1 MFFGPVMFIGW
12 LALLVVPIVGVVAVI
27 VWSPLGRAL
36 ASVIPPILATAAI
49 ALPLAYLLNTL
60 HVAQWVTAA
69 CALTAIVAWSP
80 LGKGIGDAIRNL
92 ADPTRSRKALSEFE
106 KRLADAETEIGHLRE
121 AAVIGPASR
130 SPSGTGTRHDESPR
144 RAAEAGSP
152 GSESRSSWRLE
163 AR

>member
-1 MFFGPVMFIGW
+1 MFFEPVMFFGW
-12 LALLVVPIVGVVAVI
+12 LALLVVPVVAVVAVI
-27 VWSPLGRAL
+27 MWSPLGRAL

-69 CALTAIVAWSP
+69 CALTAIVSWSP
-80 LGKGIGDAIRNL
+80 LGKGCGDAIRNL
-92 ADPTRSRKALSEFE
+92 ADPTRSRKALAELE
-106 KRLADAETEIGHLRE
+106 RRLADAETEIGHLRE
-121 AAVIGPASR
+121 AAVIGSGSQSRAGAAAWQDEAS
-130 SPSGTGTRHDESPR
+130 R

-152 GSESRSSWRLE
+152 GSGSRASWRAE

>member
-1 MFFGPVMFIGW
+1 MFFEPVMFLGW
-12 LALLVVPIVGVVAVI
+12 LGLLVVPVVAIVAVI

-69 CALTAIVAWSP
+69 CALTAIVSWSP
-80 LGKGIGDAIRNL
+80 LGKGMGDAIRNL
-92 ADPTRSRKALSEFE
+92 ADPARSRKALSDLEQ
-106 KRLADAETEIGHLRE
+106 RLADAETEIGHLRE
-121 AAVIGPASR
+121 AAVVGSASR
-130 SPSGTGTRHDESPR
+130 SRSGSAARQDESSR
-144 RAAEAGSP
+144 QASEAESP
-152 GSESRSSWRLE
+152 GSASRSSWRLE